1 MRIMVSALGAAPL
14 LAGLLLAVPVQA
26 QASDKLPGQLVG
38 CSAQADDA
46 KRLACYDS
54 VVKSLSAE
62 ARKVS
67 EAREVETAKAKQAVA
82 AAAAAAAA
90 TAAAEAEAA
99 RKDSFGKAADS
110 ADDVKSVTAAIA
122 EILRDA
128 SGKSIFILDN
138 GQIWR
143 QADGYS
149 LPSARVGGTVMVKR
163 GAMGS
168 YRLQPANSNRSVQVI
183 RMR

>member
-14 LAGLLLAVPVQA
+14 LAGLVLAGPVQA

-54 VVKSLSAE
+54 VVKSLSSE

-67 EAREVETAKAKQAVA
+67 EAREAETAKAKQAAA

-110 ADDVKSVTAAIA
+110 ADEVKSVAAAIT

-128 SGKSIFILDN
+128 SGKPVFILDN
-138 GQIWR
+138 GQMWR
-143 QADGYS
+143 QADGFT
-149 LPSARVGGTVMVKR
+149 LPNAKVGTKVTVKR

-168 YRLQPANSNRSVQVI
+168 YRLQPENSNRSVQVI